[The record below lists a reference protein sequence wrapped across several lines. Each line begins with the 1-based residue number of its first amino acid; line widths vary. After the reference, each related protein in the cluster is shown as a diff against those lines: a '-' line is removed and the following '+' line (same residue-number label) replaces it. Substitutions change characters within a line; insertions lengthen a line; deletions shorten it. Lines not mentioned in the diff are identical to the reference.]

1 MRCLFSQ
8 LDGLDQPAQEQWDQ
22 RSLGNASGPPVYYE
36 PTETIPFTGSYQTH
50 MPMLYEGAGNP
61 PEFNRHSYN
70 DRGQFPDSYYQTL
83 YDEYLAPR
91 TLDGLAPSRPS
102 RPSSTDSSLDEGL
115 ASGNEQ
121 QMGYGNSQVCIAAG
135 HTRRL
140 IFCSSLNLE
149 TGPKSC
155 RARCIP
161 PHLGHCL
168 LQTIEDITMD
178 LLEGLYRPFWISRS
192 VP

>member
-1 MRCLFSQ
+1 MVSTSQPRSNGTNAPLETLRGLLF
-8 LDGLDQPAQEQWDQ
+8 
-22 RSLGNASGPPVYYE
+22 
-36 PTETIPFTGSYQTH
+36 TT
-50 MPMLYEGAGNP
+50 NP
-61 PEFNRHSYN
+61 PKQYLLLVHIKPICQCYTRE
-70 DRGQFPDSYYQTL
+70 QATL
-83 YDEYLAPR
+83 RNLIVIPR